1 MRESTRRNWTTT
13 SPAGTL
19 PAGGE
24 NNFSKQKDHEGKILL
39 HDLIFY
45 KKLLDVF
52 FSNLLAQPDSHER
65 SNVGYDKAWDP
76 GFLAAVKVGGHPRC
90 LRDGFVIEDACAGT
104 DKGVERVQ
112 NGGRDDP
119 LDQLESYRAFLQVEE
134 AGKPVTPGI
143 VRDEQ
148 TEEKDDQV
156 DFRGQFKQVNPVE
169 RQVVQEDD
177 EDCHHQAHEH
187 GQYRSQNGAKVAFV
201 EHGSTPSLFF
211 LLVVRCP
218 ADRVASWVFLIS
230 RVSGD
235 PAEGEDVSQGVPA
248 QTVAGVQAARVF
260 TS

>member
-1 MRESTRRNWTTT
+1 MR
-13 SPAGTL
+13 
-19 PAGGE
+19 
-24 NNFSKQKDHEGKILL
+24 
-39 HDLIFY
+39 
-45 KKLLDVF
+45 
-52 FSNLLAQPDSHER
+52 NLLAQPDSRER

-90 LRDGFVIEDACAGT
+90 LRDGFVVEDACAGT

-201 EHGSTPSLFF
+201 EHGSTPILKFF
-211 LLVVRCP
+211 VFFVSVLQQVVQ
-218 ADRVASWVFLIS
+218 VILT
-230 RVSGD
+230 
-235 PAEGEDVSQGVPA
+235 EPA
-248 QTVAGVQAARVF
+248 QVEF
-260 TS
+260 LP